1 MINHVLMSTA
11 SLYRLR
17 HQRQASDP
25 LHAPGQAVFS
35 VQDVEVCSVHPF
47 RILHPDH
54 DCRQYGGP
62 HDEGKTS
69 DVTCGVISNNEV
81 SVPFSQNNFKITDFM
96 I

>member
-1 MINHVLMSTA
+1 MSAA

-17 HQRQASDP
+17 HQRQAPDP

-47 RILHPDH
+47 RILHPGH
-54 DCRQYGGP
+54 DSRQHGGP

-69 DVTCGVISNNEV
+69 RVTSGSCNI
-81 SVPFSQNNFKITDFM
+81 KLWDI
-96 I
+96 